1 MAQVGTKTISD
12 IANSSEIV
20 KHLFMAEL
28 KRLDMVLNG
37 IIDKND
43 HIHGVP
49 VSAGFMYQGEFFQRS
64 NASRP
69 PTYGERLALNPDL
82 WGEMDKYH
90 RATSRLIAEVHLVNQ
105 TVYRLVRGC
114 MTYQDVRDA
123 LPECLVVQD
132 QSGNYKGLP
141 RTRPA
146 AWTIEPNSMAWNQ
159 YEKVLPSIEYYAAA
173 HLLF

>member
-43 HIHGVP
+43 RIHGIP

-90 RATSRLIAEVHLVNQ
+90 RVSSRLIAEVHLVNQ

-114 MTYQDVRDA
+114 MSYQDVRDA

-132 QSGNYKGLP
+132 QSGNYKGLT

>member
-12 IANSSEIV
+12 IANSSDIV

-28 KRLDMVLNG
+28 KRLDQVLNS
-37 IIDKND
+37 IVDKND
-43 HIHGVP
+43 RINGID
-49 VSAGFMYQGEFFQRS
+49 VSAGFMYQGEYFQRS

-69 PTYGERLALNPDL
+69 PTYGERLMLNPDL
-82 WGEMDKYH
+82 WAEMDKYH
-90 RATSRLIAEVHLVNQ
+90 KASSRLISEVHLVNQ

-123 LPECLVVQD
+123 LPECLVAQD
-132 QSGNYKGLP
+132 QTGNYKGLK

-146 AWTIEPNSMAWNQ
+146 AWTIEPGSMGWTQ